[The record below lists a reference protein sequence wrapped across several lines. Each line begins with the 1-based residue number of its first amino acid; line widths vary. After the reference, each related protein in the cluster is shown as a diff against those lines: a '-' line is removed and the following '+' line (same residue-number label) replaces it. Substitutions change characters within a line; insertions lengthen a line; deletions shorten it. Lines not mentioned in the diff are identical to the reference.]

1 MPVNALRGVLTPVAR
16 RLASAPWFVRIG
28 PTVVPPLDRVLYRL
42 TGGRV
47 LLPQIILPSMV
58 LTTTGRRSG
67 LARQTPLVCMPEPDG
82 SFVVVGSN
90 FGREHH
96 PAWTSNL
103 LHTPAAEVGFEG
115 RRIPV
120 TARLLEG
127 AERAEVWPRLVR
139 IWSVYDTYVARAAGR
154 ELRVFRLTPS

>member
-1 MPVNALRGVLTPVAR
+1 MPGTTLQNALIPVAR
-16 RLASAPWFVRIG
+16 RLASAPWFARIG
-28 PTVVPPLDRVLYRL
+28 PKIVPPLDRVLSRL
-42 TGGRV
+42 SGGRV
-47 LLPQIILPSMV
+47 LLPSIVLPSIV

-67 LARQTPLVCMPEPDG
+67 LPRQTPLICMPEPDG
-82 SFVVVGSN
+82 GFIVVGSN

-96 PAWTSNL
+96 PAWTANL
-103 LHTPAAEVGFEG
+103 IAEPKAEVTYRG

-127 AERAEVWPRLVR
+127 DERAEMWPRILEV
-139 IWSVYDTYVARAAGR
+139 WSVFDTYVARAGR